1 MCNFLVNINIQL
13 LYISIKKLG
22 NWIMEEDMFNFVR
35 GYQIV
40 FQSGSHFAFLP
51 ESYDSS
57 LYSISLSAFGIVSD
71 FGHSSGSSCISFF
84 FLEFHFPDD
93 IWYWVSF
100 HMFFCHLYI
109 FSSELSVKIL
119 VSFFNWIV
127 CFLTVE
133 FF

>member
-1 MCNFLVNINIQL
+1 MFNKPCASFLVNINIQL

-51 ESYDSS
+51 ERYDSS

-71 FGHSSGSSCISFF
+71 FGHSSGYSCISFF
-84 FLEFHFPDD
+84 F
-93 IWYWVSF
+93 
-100 HMFFCHLYI
+100 MFL
-109 FSSELSVKIL
+109 SSISR
-119 VSFFNWIV
+119 
-127 CFLTVE
+127 
-133 FF
+133 